1 MNSAIKTVMLL
12 LSVFLISSCSKKN
25 TGSLQQNSPADAPV
39 KDSKMIEATVV
50 DYTNLDGCRFLLE
63 LPGGEK
69 FQPENLPSE
78 FEKDKMKVMIKY
90 HVTDKMTIC
99 MSGKT
104 VYLDFIK
111 AKKE

>member
-1 MNSAIKTVMLL
+1 MNSSLKTVILL
-12 LSVFLISSCSKKN
+12 LSVFLTSSCSKKN
-25 TGSLQQNSPADAPV
+25 TGSLQQNPPADAPV

-50 DYTNLDGCRFLLE
+50 DYSNLDGCRFLLE

-69 FQPENLPSE
+69 LQSENLTPE

-90 HVTDKMTIC
+90 HVTNKPNIC
-99 MSGKT
+99 MAGKT
-104 VYLDFIK
+104 IYLDFIK

>member
-1 MNSAIKTVMLL
+1 MNSSLKTVILFVSTLL
-12 LSVFLISSCSKKN
+12 ICSCSKKN
-25 TGSLQQNSPADAPV
+25 TGSLQQDSPSDAPM

-69 FQPENLPSE
+69 LQPENLTSE

-90 HVTDKMTIC
+90 HLTNRMTVC
-99 MSGKT
+99 MASKT
-104 VYLDFIK
+104 VY
-111 AKKE
+111 